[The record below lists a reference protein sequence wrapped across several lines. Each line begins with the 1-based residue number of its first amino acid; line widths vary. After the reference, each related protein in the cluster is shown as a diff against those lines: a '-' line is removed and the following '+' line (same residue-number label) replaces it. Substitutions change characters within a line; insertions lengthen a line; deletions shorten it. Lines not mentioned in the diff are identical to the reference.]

1 MHFIASHHHRRSA
14 RCPRTNVEH
23 ALAGTIEDSTWVM
36 LDEHGAQLADAAAS
50 EDPEMYSLL
59 RELRAAIPIAT
70 IHVAVVRR
78 EDFPSPTG
86 VCNFHATNP
95 QKHCGES
102 PAPRPMEI
110 STVVPGS
117 DCQRPKARC
126 PRCTEKFHSAIS
138 AVLHRHY
145 DTQAPAPILP
155 PAPRELTPADVAV
168 AKRLQVICDIERV
181 LIAVGSRSRALSP
194 RAGAELLASAIETLT
209 TTQKETANVEA

>member
-1 MHFIASHHHRRSA
+1 MLFIASHHHRRSA

-70 IHVAVVRR
+70 MHVAVVRR

-126 PRCTEKFHSAIS
+126 PRCAEKFHSEIS
-138 AVLHRHY
+138 AVLHRHFG
-145 DTQAPAPILP
+145 TEPPAPIVP
-155 PAPRELTPADVAV
+155 PAPRELTPAEIIASKRRKAV
-168 AKRLQVICDIERV
+168 DDLAKAVNGIGSQSMGPRQASE
-181 LIAVGSRSRALSP
+181 LIAG
-194 RAGAELLASAIETLT
+194 AIESLIELT
-209 TTQKETANVEA
+209 NQKETPHVEA